1 MKAWS
6 YIVAAGVIFGLGGP
20 GTKFLIGQ
28 GLDPVFLTGVIFA
41 LAAAASL
48 TLHKRF
54 GGLPAKGWW
63 WALLIGMVSGSG
75 PAIFFNLGFQRLPV
89 SITTVL
95 ISSGPIFTAVAAHYL
110 GAADR
115 FTILKGL
122 GLLLSIGGVFLL
134 AGTPAAAGSLAGI
147 ALTMTGAVLSG
158 LSGPFVKRLAMSYR
172 PSTTLAPMMTG
183 AGLLGITII
192 AATRTWQTPTVAQ
205 WGWILALAITLAIAF
220 LAILGANEL
229 APASQAS
236 LFAYIIPLVGVLIG
250 VLAFDE
256 PVGWRLILGSFL
268 VLGGVV
274 LVGFKTE
281 VREDQEDGMPVS

>member
-6 YIVAAGVIFGLGGP
+6 YIVAAGFIFGLGGP

-48 TLHKRF
+48 ALYKRF
-54 GGLPAKGWW
+54 DGLPAKGWW
-63 WALLIGMVSGSG
+63 WAMLMGMVSGSG

-115 FTILKGL
+115 FTIVKGL

-147 ALTMTGAVLSG
+147 ALTMTGAALAG
-158 LSGPFVKRLAMSYR
+158 LSGPFVKRLAMFYR

-183 AGLLGITII
+183 AGLLGITAI

-205 WGWILALAITLAIAF
+205 WGWILALGITLAIAF
-220 LAILGANEL
+220 RAILGANEL

-236 LFAYIIPLVGVLIG
+236 LFAYILPLVGVLIG
-250 VLAFDE
+250 VLVFDE
-256 PVGWRLILGSFL
+256 PVGWRLILGGFL

-274 LVGFKTE
+274 LVGFRTE

>member
-1 MKAWS
+1 VKAWS
-6 YIVAAGVIFGLGGP
+6 YIVAAGIIFGLGGP

-41 LAAAASL
+41 IAATAAL
-48 TLHKRF
+48 VLHRRF
-54 GGLPAKGWW
+54 GPLPARGWW
-63 WALLIGMVSGSG
+63 WAMLIGMVSGSG

-115 FTILKGL
+115 FTLLKAL
-122 GLLLSIGGVFLL
+122 GLFLSIGGVFLL
-134 AGTPAAAGSLAGI
+134 AGSPAAAGSLQGI
-147 ALTMTGAVLSG
+147 ALTMTGAAVSG
-158 LSGPFVKRLAMSYR
+158 LSGPFVKRLAMFYG
-172 PSTTLAPMMTG
+172 PATTLAPMMTG
-183 AGLLGITII
+183 AGILGIATI
-192 AATRTWQTPTVAQ
+192 AATRTWQAPTISQ
-205 WGWILALAITLAIAF
+205 WGLILALAITLAMAF
-220 LAILGANEL
+220 LSVLGANQL

-236 LFAYIIPLVGVLIG
+236 LFAYIIPLVGVLLG

-256 PVGWRLILGSFL
+256 AVGWRLITGSFL

-274 LVGFKTE
+274 LVGFTTE
-281 VREDQEDGMPVS
+281 VREAKEDGMPVS